1 MSTIIGGSSP
11 SVTFPDSTVQDTSA
25 IVGGKVPYAN
35 LPAGSVL
42 QVVQATTTS
51 TVTLS
56 GTAYMSTGLSAS
68 ITPKFSTSKIL
79 VTVTGGNWDTNAA
92 SYQAIGSIY
101 RNNTTNLGGG
111 SNSSL
116 TDTYTQS
123 ARSIFP
129 VILQILD
136 SPATTSSTTYTLY
149 FYSGGGTN
157 VVKYNTQNGMGVI
170 NLMEIAG

>member
-35 LPAGSVL
+35 LPSGSVL
-42 QVVQATTTS
+42 QVVQATSTTS
-51 TVTLS
+51 VTFS
-56 GTAYMSTGLSAS
+56 GTAYLSAQLSAS

-79 VTVTGGNWDTNAA
+79 VTITGGDFDSNAA
-92 SYQAIGSIY
+92 GYQPIATIY
-101 RNNTTNLGGG
+101 RNNATNLGGG
-111 SNSSL
+111 SNVSL
-116 TDTYTQS
+116 TDCYSQS
-123 ARSIFP
+123 TRSIFP

-149 FYSGGGTN
+149 FNSGGGSN
-157 VVKYNTQNGMGVI
+157 VVKYNSQNGMGVI